1 MDSRGGRMG
10 DKLSL
15 IKCKERRTKENLL
28 QQKTLKTTKTSNDP
42 RGFIVLQ
49 TTLTVESLWLDISI
63 APFIAFFWALTC
75 HGL

>member
-1 MDSRGGRMG
+1 M
-10 DKLSL
+10 SL

-28 QQKTLKTTKTSNDP
+28 QQKILKTTKTSNDP

-63 APFIAFFWALTC
+63 VPFFAFYWSIKMQKKKNSTNIQPS
-75 HGL
+75 

>member
-1 MDSRGGRMG
+1 MDSRGGTEG

-15 IKCKERRTKENLL
+15 IKCTERRTKENLL
-28 QQKTLKTTKTSNDP
+28 QQKILKTTKTSNDP

-63 APFIAFFWALTC
+63 VPFWRFT
-75 HGL
+75 GP

>member
-1 MDSRGGRMG
+1 MDSRGGRRW

-28 QQKTLKTTKTSNDP
+28 QQKTLKTTKTSNDH

-63 APFIAFFWALTC
+63 VPFWRFT
-75 HGL
+75 GP

>member
-1 MDSRGGRMG
+1 MTWIPGGGRRG

-15 IKCKERRTKENLL
+15 SKCKERRTKENLL

-63 APFIAFFWALTC
+63 VPFWRFT
-75 HGL
+75 GP

>member
-1 MDSRGGRMG
+1 MTWIPGGGRRG

-15 IKCKERRTKENLL
+15 MKCKERRTKENLL
-28 QQKTLKTTKTSNDP
+28 QQKTLKTTKTSSDP

-63 APFIAFFWALTC
+63 VPFWRFT
-75 HGL
+75 GP